1 MNRTP
6 LPLATLASLAALG
19 LVACSPGGSYQGKL
33 VDGMTGEPRT
43 DITVLAKA
51 KSSDMTCQ
59 VREAKSGPDGTFTI
73 TDLCAADT
81 YTLSVGED
89 TLFVP
94 DLGEVAGSN
103 EGAQVVEL
111 KTWRAPTAP
120 GLYRLEGDELKRI
133 RTFSDVESIQTAD
146 GSTTVRYPASKPVK
160 LASSQKITPGST
172 LVLSDKGTI
181 DRMEIFPL
189 VADPAKRGFAD
200 GISIEDH
207 VYIGVKFA
215 SDAEW
220 EALSA
225 SFDPAKVTDVG
236 NADRM
241 LRYVAHDAVPAGRYA
256 VLGKEDKVTYI
267 LDFGAPQEEVQP
279 EAEVAADG

>member
-6 LPLATLASLAALG
+6 SLLAALAA
-19 LVACSPGGSYQGKL
+19 LVALGCSPGGSYQGKL
-33 VDGMTGEPRT
+33 VDGMSGEARA
-43 DITVLAKA
+43 DVTVLAKA
-51 KSSDMTCQ
+51 KSSDLTCQ
-59 VREAKSGPDGTFTI
+59 VREAKSGPDGSFTI
-73 TDLCAADT
+73 ADLCANDT
-81 YTLSVGED
+81 YTLSVTEE

-94 DLGEVAGSN
+94 DLGEVSGSN
-103 EGAQVVEL
+103 DGTQVVEL

-120 GLYRLEGDELKRI
+120 GLYRLEGDDLKRI

-172 LVLSDKGTI
+172 LVISDQGTI

-189 VADPAKRGFAD
+189 VADPAKRGFAE

-225 SFDPAKVTDVG
+225 SFDPAKITDVG
-236 NADRM
+236 NAERK

-267 LDFGAPQEEVQP
+267 LDFGAAEEEPQP
-279 EAEVAADG
+279 EGEVAADG